1 MMTPTWTTITP
12 QPLEAASRGF
22 GVPID
27 TDFNINNT
35 AKEAPVLSAD
45 GVKFVTGSPLLFRP
59 NNSTA
64 PTTLDSKESPTLFK
78 TPLLVSNSTVSTSP
92 LLHPPANTLS
102 PVSMSRSVSSSH
114 KFDSSTA
121 TSNFVSGIVDSYPF
135 SNAPEAAM
143 KKMFDECL
151 VGDVEDDSSFLF
163 TPHTNATSFTT
174 DTLMTGTDSP
184 SIDLAQIDSYLHATS
199 SFAGD
204 FNIYGDVLVVPDE
217 WQQTPLF
224 TGTAAEDSI
233 APYSL
238 FKNNSATV
246 TSASPQQFSI
256 PTVKEEQPSVKP
268 EPLPTPELSPPI
280 ARKLRKATAP
290 KPARKVSTTPFTPI
304 TPAPT
309 TPSTPQSLVTLCT
322 KRRIPVTGEDPAIV
336 EKRRRNTVAAQR
348 SRARKQE
355 EKQEDK
361 ARITTLEKEAA
372 NLRTLVS
379 YWKDRACELGAS
391 PLEDGE
397 N

>member
-1 MMTPTWTTITP
+1 MTPPWPITP
-12 QPLEAASRGF
+12 QPLEAASGVF
-22 GVPID
+22 GVPIN
-27 TDFNINNT
+27 TDFNINST

-45 GVKFVTGSPLLFRP
+45 GVKFVTGSPLFRH

-64 PTTLDSKESPTLFK
+64 PTSTRDSKESPTLFK

-92 LLHPPANTLS
+92 LLHTPANTLS

-121 TSNFVSGIVDSYPF
+121 TSNFVSGILDSYPF
-135 SNAPEAAM
+135 SNPPEAAM

-151 VGDVEDDSSFLF
+151 VGDVEDDSSFLY
-163 TPHTNATSFTT
+163 TPHTNATNFTT

-204 FNIYGDVLVVPDE
+204 FNIYGDLLVAPDE

-224 TGTAAEDSI
+224 TGAAAEDSI

-256 PTVKEEQPSVKP
+256 PNVKEEQLSVKP
-268 EPLPTPELSPPI
+268 EPLPTPELSPPT
-280 ARKLRKATAP
+280 ARKTRKAAPAP
-290 KPARKVSTTPFTPI
+290 KPVRKVSATPFTPI
-304 TPAPT
+304 TPATT
-309 TPSTPQSLVTLCT
+309 TPSTPQPAVTLCT

-355 EKQEDK
+355 EKAEDK
-361 ARITTLEKEAA
+361 ARIATLEKEAA